1 MGRKAIWLFG
11 TALVLAIYSAP
22 AAAQVSV
29 GIGVGT
35 PHVGASVV
43 FGGPVYGV
51 YPYGPAAPYP
61 YPYPYP
67 YYAPPYYNYPYAVPY
82 GPAYYRG
89 YQGYYRGGALRR
101 GAYATIAARPI
112 AARATTTAGRL
123 ATMGVDPATP
133 TAGRFPAEAVLMQR
147 ALPFEA
153 AVAGT
158 VAARG
163 KAHFRAAFISV

>member
-89 YQGYYRGGALRR
+89 YQGYYRGAAPYYYR
-101 GAYATIAARPI
+101 GARGYYGRAPRYYGRGPGYSNGRAVPRGGRPYAAGAPVRGGSRGNGRGAR
-112 AARATTTAGRL
+112 
-123 ATMGVDPATP
+123 
-133 TAGRFPAEAVLMQR
+133 
-147 ALPFEA
+147 
-153 AVAGT
+153 
-158 VAARG
+158 
-163 KAHFRAAFISV
+163 